1 MNTLT
6 DTCDIG
12 HHSLSMLKEQT
23 TKIENINHEN
33 KKIKRECSYAENIL
47 KSMSSFFNRMMFKY
61 WNTNTTH
68 ESTDLMTPKINESHR
83 SNESNESNEY
93 HGSQGLKDI
102 IAINTL
108 INKEL
113 THQNNLLNTI
123 SNETR
128 IYPIQ
133 KLTRQMT

>member
-1 MNTLT
+1 MNILT

-33 KKIKRECSYAENIL
+33 KKIINECSYAEYIL

-61 WNTNTTH
+61 WNTNTTL
-68 ESTDLMTPKINESHR
+68 ESKDLMTPKINESNR
-83 SNESNESNEY
+83 SNESHESY
-93 HGSQGLKDI
+93 GSQGLKGI

-113 THQNNLLNTI
+113 THQNKLLNTI

-128 IYPIQ
+128 SNPIQ